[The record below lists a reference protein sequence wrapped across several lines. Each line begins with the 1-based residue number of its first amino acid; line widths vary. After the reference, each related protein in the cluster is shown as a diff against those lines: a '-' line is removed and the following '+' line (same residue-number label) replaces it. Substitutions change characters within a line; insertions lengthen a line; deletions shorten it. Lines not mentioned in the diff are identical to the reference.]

1 MTFKIFEKGKK
12 HEAGVTYLDLR
23 GDTVAR
29 PGKEVALVVVNEDGD
44 EITTICVV
52 EHDGRLCLCAA
63 ADDGFGFSLNSNGEI
78 ITY

>member
-1 MTFKIFEKGKK
+1 MTFKIFENGKK

-23 GDTVAR
+23 GDTVAQ
-29 PGKEVALVVVNEDGD
+29 PGKEVALVVVDKDGD

-52 EHDGRLCLCAA
+52 EHDGKLCLCSAV
-63 ADDGFGFSLNSNGEI
+63 DDGFGFKLNDEGEI

>member
-1 MTFKIFEKGKK
+1 MIFKVFEKNKK

-23 GDTVAR
+23 GDTVSI
-29 PGKEVALVVVNEDGD
+29 PGIEVALVAVDEDGD

-52 EHDGRLCLCAA
+52 EHDGKLCLCSAVCRGL
-63 ADDGFGFSLNSNGEI
+63 GFRLNDEGEI